1 MISLDIFLDNTITE
15 WRNEGKSIA
24 DLLQLPENHFSVL
37 NKQFAWNITYDEFI
51 KKFSDKKELALEAIY
66 NVSILDSETKSIDK
80 YILPF
85 KPTES
90 VWLTYLRKL
99 EKKWIPSD
107 LEGLKRSVQDIRNR
121 ISIQTNGEP
130 IKGLVVGYVQSGK
143 TANFAGVMA
152 LAADT
157 GFNFFIVLSG
167 MLEGLR
173 AQTEERLIK
182 DLRSEAQL
190 KHNKSWINFRDKIR
204 ANVNNY
210 DEALNNLDND
220 TNKYYAVVLKQVS
233 RLRKLRNWLWEMPE
247 DKRRRLKILIIDDE
261 ADQASINVNNEEKER
276 SAINKLILEIVHGG
290 HIGRDYSLL
299 LPASRN
305 ADREKRYDNPEIDR
319 FHSFKQFGSMNIVG
333 YTGTPY
339 ANVLSESHE
348 NTLYPKD
355 FIVSIEPSRYYFGSR
370 RIFGTEIGEENNSN
384 IVPSLG
390 IIRIE
395 SNDKEGIDKL
405 KSLFDMEEKFN
416 EGDSRFNHSSEL
428 LPVQLTRAIA
438 YYLCTASTFRLRN
451 LKFPSS
457 MLVHVSHKT
466 NHQRNIR
473 LMIEA
478 YLKQKKEEII
488 EIARKVWNEEIES
501 VTKEKFIKNLRT
513 LDSEKEVGDTEG
525 NLKEDFYPNLEDIL
539 DYPTFD
545 EIEPGIRL
553 LLEEPTRIF
562 AQQSNDKPFTFKDSV
577 MICEDNSNNRVRTN
591 EETLRLFFPSD
602 EQNQNSLSRAF
613 IVVGGNTLSRGLTL
627 QGLTVS
633 YFLRTSTKD
642 VDTLTQMA
650 RWFGHRQSY
659 ELLPRIWMSNTTL
672 NYFQKIC
679 LSERSLREEIKRY
692 AELGATPLD
701 FAPRI
706 LTHPDSRLNPTARS
720 KMRNAKVTSINFSG
734 LNREVN
740 QFPDQLEI
748 LKKNEELVFD
758 FVNQL
763 GKPRAENLRRFEANP
778 PRRPQPQVVPL
789 WTGIDTK
796 KVFELI
802 DSFGYSESQKQF
814 SEGNRKLMKDWFSRH
829 QEKYPESGLWN
840 VSLSGRNPL
849 NQGKKINDDIS
860 IYYRNLTYKLIE
872 NDFNRYYTL
881 IRVRNEDDQ
890 IIDTVQYLKPI
901 QKGDKNLTVHNIRKG
916 HLDGDKNKAIIG
928 SDLSKTPLL
937 LIYCLPRTWEKFMD
951 DGKNKIAPADLYSF
965 YIHFPSLDMK
975 EGDYIQLPLPEKDD
989 YPPDIVEEN

>member
-1 MISLDIFLDNTITE
+1 MIDVDVHIDNKITN
-15 WRNEGKSIA
+15 WRNEGKPIS
-24 DLLQLPENHFSVL
+24 DLSVL
-37 NKQFAWNITYDEFI
+37 NETQFSVFAGEYNWNLTYSEYVELFNT
-51 KKFSDKKELALEAIY
+51 KKELALEAIY

-80 YILPF
+80 YILPYN
-85 KPTES
+85 PNES
-90 VWLTYLRKL
+90 VWLTYLKKL
-99 EKKWIPSD
+99 ERKWIPSD

-121 ISIQTNGEP
+121 ISTQTNGEP

-233 RLRKLRNWLWEMPE
+233 RLRKLRNWLWEMPD

-261 ADQASINVNNEEKER
+261 ADQASINVNKEVDER

-290 HIGRDYSLL
+290 HIAKDSSLL
-299 LPASRN
+299 LPASYP
-305 ADREKRYDNPEIDR
+305 ADREKDYVNPEIER

-339 ANVLSESHE
+339 ANVLNESHE
-348 NTLYPKD
+348 NSLYPKD

-370 RIFGTEIGEENNSN
+370 RIFGTEIGEEKNSN

-405 KSLFDMEEKFN
+405 KAIFDMVGLD
-416 EGDSRFNHSSEL
+416 EGDSGLIQSSNL
-428 LPVQLTRAIA
+428 LPFELKCAIS
-438 YYLCTASTFRLRN
+438 YYLCTASTFRFRD

-488 EIARKVWNEEIES
+488 EIARKVWKEEIKR

-513 LDSEKEVGDTEG
+513 LDSDRDVEDAEG

-539 DYPTFD
+539 DYPSFD

-553 LLEEPTRIF
+553 LLDEPARIF
-562 AQQSNDKPFTFKDSV
+562 AQMSNDEPFAYRDSV
-577 MICEDNSNNRVRTN
+577 MICEDNSSNTVKA
-591 EETLRLFFPSD
+591 ESEILRLFYPTD

-650 RWFGHRQSY
+650 RWFGHRQNY
-659 ELLPRIWMSNTTL
+659 ELLPRIWMSETTL

-692 AELGATPLD
+692 ADLLATPRD

-706 LTHPDSRLNPTARS
+706 LTHPDSRLNPTAIS
-720 KMRNAKVTSINFSG
+720 KMRDKKVTSVNFSG

-740 QFPDQLEI
+740 QFPD
-748 LKKNEELVFD
+748 NEETLKRNEKLVFD

-763 GKPRAENLRRFEANP
+763 GKPKAENLRRFEANP

-796 KVFELI
+796 KIFELI

-849 NQGKKINDDIS
+849 NQGKKINGDVS

-872 NDFNRYYTL
+872 NDFNRYYTV

-951 DGKNKIAPADLYSF
+951 DGKNKIAPADLCSF
-965 YIHFPSLDMK
+965 YIHFPSLDMN
-975 EGDYIQLPLPEKDD
+975 EGDYIQLSLPEKDD